1 MHRNPEAEAGV
12 EAGYQE
18 RVVRCEKVKVSLAET
33 TSQRNYV
40 KDGSARRRG
49 RWPE

>member
-12 EAGYQE
+12 EYQK
-18 RVVRCEKVKVSLAET
+18 RMVRCEKVKVNLAET
-33 TSQRNYV
+33 TSQCNYV
-40 KDGSARRRG
+40 KDGSARLRG